1 MKVVHTTL
9 REDFGLLDANL
20 VRGELLAEAG
30 IAAVSFEPAQ
40 HGLSIEYDPAILS
53 ERDLLDIFC
62 RHGVYPE
69 AVPPRAD
76 VERSRER

>member
-1 MKVVHTTL
+1 MKIVHTTL

-20 VRGELLAEAG
+20 VRSELLAEAG
-30 IAAVSFEPAQ
+30 IAAVSLEPAK
-40 HGLSIEYDPAILS
+40 HGLFVEYDPAILTD
-53 ERDLLDIFC
+53 RDLLDIFC

-76 VERSRER
+76 AEISHDG

>member
-9 REDFGLLDANL
+9 REDFGLLDPRL
-20 VRGELLAEAG
+20 VRSELLSETG
-30 IAAVSFEPAQ
+30 ISSVSFEPA
-40 HGLSIEYDPAILS
+40 HGLCIEYDPAILS

-76 VERSRER
+76 ARLSRDG